1 MDAVPLSEQCRHN
14 PYSMHEY
21 DSFSNCMEGGEGESD
36 YSEGEGSDCMSEY
49 SDYTRYVECMGKYE
63 QLSEYEVDQMTREG
77 RIFVIQ
83 IHIMPI
89 NADASNVTGVVAE

>member
-36 YSEGEGSDCMSEY
+36 YSKEEGSDCMSEY
-49 SDYTRYVECMGKYE
+49 SDYTGYVEYTSEYK

>member
-1 MDAVPLSEQCRHN
+1 MPLSEQCRHN

-49 SDYTRYVECMGKYE
+49 SDYTGYVEYTGKYE
-63 QLSEYEVDQMTREG
+63 HLSEYELDQLSREG
-77 RIFVIQ
+77 RLFTIQ
-83 IHIMPI
+83 SHIMPI
-89 NADASNVTGVVAE
+89 NADALTVTGAVAE